1 MTHEYNLLQS
11 IIILA
16 TFRKTFFGALM
27 CTHFYVHHKD
37 DDERK
42 NSRNFESHSYV
53 LYTGKCYWKWLWW
66 CMKKLLIEHTHKKNQ
81 KIRQQIFF
89 ESRILYIIISHTAL
103 KFEFQLQ
110 KKKTNLGNFILQ
122 FLSHHDTYFKTHSN
136 HLMCFQQQNQLL
148 ERRREEKCTKP
159 VALLLQSQI

>member
-53 LYTGKCYWKWLWW
+53 VYTGKCYWKWLWW
-66 CMKKLLIEHTHKKNQ
+66 CMKKLLIEHTHKKNNQ
-81 KIRQQIFF
+81 KYVSKYFLRAEYYI
-89 ESRILYIIISHTAL
+89 SSSVILL
-103 KFEFQLQ
+103 
-110 KKKTNLGNFILQ
+110 
-122 FLSHHDTYFKTHSN
+122 
-136 HLMCFQQQNQLL
+136 
-148 ERRREEKCTKP
+148 
-159 VALLLQSQI
+159 

>member
-42 NSRNFESHSYV
+42 ILAILNHSYTHRKV
-53 LYTGKCYWKWLWW
+53 LLEVVLVVLVLWKNCSLG
-66 CMKKLLIEHTHKKNQ
+66 TKNV
-81 KIRQQIFF
+81 KIRYIFF
-89 ESRILYIIISHTAL
+89 ES
-103 KFEFQLQ
+103 
-110 KKKTNLGNFILQ
+110 
-122 FLSHHDTYFKTHSN
+122 
-136 HLMCFQQQNQLL
+136 MC
-148 ERRREEKCTKP
+148 
-159 VALLLQSQI
+159 SGD